1 MSAAHR
7 RRHQATDYPDDDDN
21 DDQPTPKVSASA
33 ALVAETPAA
42 RLRALL
48 SRVPNNKPLLVPPRS
63 DLVDSDGDTTDD
75 DPRPPSPSA
84 SVSLARESLRD
95 IFMRARREPGDTPQK
110 DKTLRPRRGS
120 FDELDQ
126 GTRIRRP
133 GKRKSLS
140 DEELETPSML
150 TSSTFQAFSQL
161 HAGDLRQSEHPLA
174 SGSQT
179 MSIDNLRERLYT
191 ESQTQLQDQS
201 LPSLYERMSLASPV
215 VIYSNCE

>member
-21 DDQPTPKVSASA
+21 DDQPTPKLSAIA
-33 ALVAETPAA
+33 ALAAETPAA

-63 DLVDSDGDTTDD
+63 DLVESDGDTTDD

-110 DKTLRPRRGS
+110 DKTPRPRRGS
-120 FDELDQ
+120 FDEIDQ
-126 GTRIRRP
+126 GARVRRP

-140 DEELETPSML
+140 DEELETLPSMS

-161 HAGDLRQSEHPLA
+161 HAGDLGQSEQLLA

-201 LPSLYERMSLASPV
+201 LPSLYERTSLTSP
-215 VIYSNCE
+215 SSDLF